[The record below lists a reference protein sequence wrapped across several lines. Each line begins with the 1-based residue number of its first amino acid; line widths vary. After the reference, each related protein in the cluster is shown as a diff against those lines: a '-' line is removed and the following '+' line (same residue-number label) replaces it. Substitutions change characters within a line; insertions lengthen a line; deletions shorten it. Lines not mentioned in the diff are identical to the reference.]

1 MATNLISLIMDY
13 LTPELIGRIA
23 SALGLDRNNASAA
36 IGASVPALLAGICGA
51 ATQPGGAQKLLDSA
65 KQQTGALD
73 KFSSMI
79 GGDNAGLID
88 KGSQMLSSLFSSQQQ
103 TALAGAVGKFSGL
116 NTGTG
121 SSLLGML
128 APVIMGTIAG
138 QPAARGGDASALG
151 SLLASQKDNIAKAM
165 PPGFSNLLSGTG
177 LLEKFGMAG
186 TATAAAGEA
195 TRAASSTARAVSTA
209 GQRAAGAATSSGI
222 PSWLFWLLGAIAAA
236 LVAWF
241 LVGNFLVGNR
251 TQPVAEQNSDATQ
264 SMVVDGVNIRTQLG
278 DSLAGLRTTLEGVT
292 DADSARAA
300 LPKLQGVVTQFD
312 NVAGLVRRLSPDQR
326 KIASG
331 LVSTLMPTL
340 NQLFDKVLALPG
352 VSIVLKPTID
362 AVKASLATITE

>member
-1 MATNLISLIMDY
+1 
-13 LTPELIGRIA
+13 
-23 SALGLDRNNASAA
+23 
-36 IGASVPALLAGICGA
+36 
-51 ATQPGGAQKLLDSA
+51 
-65 KQQTGALD
+65 
-73 KFSSMI
+73 
-79 GGDNAGLID
+79 
-88 KGSQMLSSLFSSQQQ
+88 
-103 TALAGAVGKFSGL
+103 
-116 NTGTG
+116 
-121 SSLLGML
+121 ML

-222 PSWLFWLLGAIAAA
+222 PSWLYWLLGAIAAA

-251 TQPVAEQNSDATQ
+251 TQPVAEQSSDATQ
-264 SMVVDGVNIRTQLG
+264 STVVDGVNIRTQLG

-300 LPKLQGVVTQFD
+300 LSKLQVVVTQFD

-326 KIASG
+326 KIAAG

-352 VSIVLKPTID
+352 VSVVLKPTID
-362 AVKASLATITE
+362 SVKASLAMINE

>member
-1 MATNLISLIMDY
+1 MATNLISLIMEY

-23 SALGLDRNNASAA
+23 SALGLDRNNASTA

-51 ATQPGGAQKLLDSA
+51 ATQPGGAQKLLNSA
-65 KQQTGALD
+65 RQQTGTLD

-79 GGDNAGLID
+79 GGDKAGLID

-151 SLLASQKDNIAKAM
+151 SLLAFQKDNIAKSM

-209 GQRAAGAATSSGI
+209 GQRAAGAATSGI
-222 PSWLFWLLGAIAAA
+222 PTWLYWLVGAIAAA

-241 LVGNFLVGNR
+241 LVGNFLLGNR
-251 TQPVAEQNSDATQ
+251 TQPVAEQSSDATQ

-278 DSLAGLRTTLEGVT
+278 DSLAGLRTTLQGVT

-300 LPKLQGVVTQFD
+300 LPKLQEVVNQFD

-326 KIASG
+326 KIAAG

-352 VSIVLKPTID
+352 VSVVLKPTID